1 MNPFSSP
8 RDYIAF
14 RWSNWLDYAR
24 YMARIH
30 GFAGWE
36 NDLLNDIICDLLR
49 KPDTKLNEMLD
60 RKTRKTVN
68 GAPTTELDKFVLA
81 MLRQN
86 AESKVAPF
94 RKNTLGNKIISRA
107 NGKVETAHRVRL
119 NGYDVEAGAYD
130 DALNNTLDAMHERN
144 KGRMAAHGYTA
155 RAFELYR
162 RHYIEGEKM
171 EAFNEADR
179 LSIQKMKNLLTIKKT
194 LLDD

>member
-1 MNPFSSP
+1 MTPSDTL
-8 RDYIAF
+8 RKYIAF
-14 RWSNWLDYAR
+14 RLPNWHDYAR
-24 YMARIH
+24 HMARVH
-30 GFAGWE
+30 HFEGWE
-36 NDLLNDIICDLLR
+36 NDLMNDIICDLLS
-49 KPDTKLNEMLD
+49 KQEQKLIDMMN
-60 RKTRKTVN
+60 RKTKKMVN

-107 NGKVETAHRVRL
+107 DGRIETAHRVRL

-130 DALNNTLDAMHERN
+130 HDLNNTLDAMHERN
-144 KGRMAAHGYTA
+144 ISRMAAHGFTA
-155 RAFELYR
+155 RAVDLYR
-162 RHYIEGEKM
+162 RHYIDGEKM

-179 LSIQKMKNLLTIKKT
+179 LSIQKMKNLLVIQKT